1 MDSKAL
7 VWTDR
12 DGRKW
17 STRLEIP
24 EARKLK
30 AAGFDIR
37 NWPELQ
43 KTLAN
48 PERFLDYAVEY
59 FRPQWSAGS
68 LVLDEVEFMVLL
80 TATETSL
87 AEAKDAIVA
96 GMADFFR
103 RCGDEKFAAVLEKAI
118 AVGQIELQRTLAK
131 INGPTV
137 DEATAKM
144 LDKFDAEFDKKL
156 DAEVE
161 NFGASLAKRSAS
173 AESATEPG

>member
-12 DGRKW
+12 YGRKW

-68 LVLDEVEFMVLL
+68 QVEVEFMVLL

-118 AVGQIELQRTLAK
+118 AVGRIEMERTLAK

-144 LDKFDAEFDKKL
+144 LDKLDAEFDKKL

-161 NFGASLAKRSAS
+161 HFGENLAKLSAS